1 MQCSAQAGGE
11 SMQFTGNDNPLGSSI
26 HMSYKSSVYYAYRIV
41 LYLHYNLTHQA
52 DLTEY
57 LQMHTVEM
65 SFLPPIRTELK
76 KVIAVTNR

>member
-1 MQCSAQAGGE
+1 
-11 SMQFTGNDNPLGSSI
+11 MQFTGNDNPLGSSI

-57 LQMHTVEM
+57 L
-65 SFLPPIRTELK
+65 
-76 KVIAVTNR
+76 